1 MAAVRDVELQRATD
15 EHGDG
20 CIQKSLVAKVAGRI
34 DEMAT
39 HKQQA
44 RRAKA
49 AAEPETPS

>member
-1 MAAVRDVELQRATD
+1 MRDVEPQRATD

-20 CIQKSLVAKVAGRI
+20 GIQKSLGAKVASRV

-49 AAEPETPS
+49 AAEREKPS